1 MIKGG
6 YILQPRKI
14 DESDVSKMPPVTREL
29 WFYLLRKVNYKDNS
43 QYKRGQGF
51 FNLKNIQNNLEWHV
65 GYRVERYSKPQLTKS
80 LRRLKIANMIET
92 MKATRGIIITVCN
105 YDIYQNPNN
114 YEGNDEG
121 IIIEGRRKRQGHT
134 KNKNTKEE
142 FKNKELIL
150 SKVDIST
157 LDPSIKKYYQIAIS
171 FWELVKSN
179 LKEVNIS
186 NSEIE
191 NAKFTTWV
199 DPIRLLM
206 EKDGRT
212 IEEFR
217 EIFQFLQKNDFWKEQ
232 IRSTAKLRKKNKD
245 GITYFEALLT
255 ISRNEQQRNE
265 RKKSSERE
273 KQSGVSDNYRKSILA
288 RLHNL

>member
-1 MIKGG
+1 MKTVFFIVGNIKKRGEVG
-6 YILQPRKI
+6 WSQIKLAERWKWSRTKTRKFLNDLEKEQQVRQQLSHSYSI
-14 DESDVSKMPPVTREL
+14 IQI
-29 WFYLLRKVNYKDNS
+29 VNYEEYQENKTTGHTTGKQQQDT
-43 QYKRGQGF
+43 
-51 FNLKNIQNNLEWHV
+51 NNNNKE
-65 GYRVERYSKPQLTKS
+65 E
-80 LRRLKIANMIET
+80 LRR
-92 MKATRGIIITVCN
+92 
-105 YDIYQNPNN
+105 
-114 YEGNDEG
+114 
-121 IIIEGRRKRQGHT
+121 
-134 KNKNTKEE
+134 
-142 FKNKELIL
+142 KNKELIL

-206 EKDGRT
+206 EKDNRT